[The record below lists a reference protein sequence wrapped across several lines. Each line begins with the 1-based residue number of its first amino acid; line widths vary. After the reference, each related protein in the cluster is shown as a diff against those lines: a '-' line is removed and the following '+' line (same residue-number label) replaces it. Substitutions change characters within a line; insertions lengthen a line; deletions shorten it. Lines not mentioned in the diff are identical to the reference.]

1 MPAEPAGLAGAGGV
15 AGRGGAAGVPAGRL
29 GVLTGD
35 GIGPEIVPAAVAAV
49 DAAAA
54 AEGASVEW
62 LAVPMGHEAIS
73 LCHRALPEDALDLLA
88 GTDGWL
94 LGPHDSVSYPPA
106 LRAELNPSAVLRKHF
121 DLFANIRPA
130 RVLAGVPAVVE
141 RMDLVIVREN
151 TEGFYAD
158 RNTYRGSGEWMPV
171 PGVAVAQ
178 GVFTRAAAE
187 RVARA
192 GYQLARERRRHLT
205 VVHKSNVLRLTTGMY
220 QDVVYE
226 LAPEYPDVAVDDAHI
241 DAMAAHLVRRP
252 ADFDVIVTENMF
264 GDILSDLT
272 GALSGSLGLAASLNA
287 SRTTAMAQAA
297 HGAAPDIAGRGVA
310 NPVAMILSAAML
322 LDWLGGQRGD
332 DRLVRAGARI
342 DAAVTSVL
350 ASGVATPD
358 LDGRAS
364 TSEFAAAV
372 VGRIAAD

>member
-1 MPAEPAGLAGAGGV
+1 MPAEPVGPAGA
-15 AGRGGAAGVPAGRL
+15 PDYRL

-49 DAAAA
+49 DAATA
-54 AEGASVEW
+54 AEGAPVQW
-62 LAVPMGHEAIS
+62 LSVPMGHKAIAA
-73 LCHRALPEDALDLLA
+73 HRRVLPEDALDLLA

-106 LRAELNPSAVLRKHF
+106 LRAELNPSAILRKHF

-130 RVLAGVPAVVE
+130 RTLAGVPAVVE

-158 RNTYRGSGEWMPV
+158 RNTFRGSGEWMPV
-171 PGVAVAQ
+171 AGVAVAQ
-178 GVFTRAAAE
+178 GVFTRPAAE

-192 GYQLARERRRHLT
+192 GYELARQRRRRLT
-205 VVHKSNVLRLTTGMY
+205 VVHKSNVLRLTTGLY
-220 QDVVYE
+220 RDVVYE

-241 DAMAAHLVRRP
+241 DAMTAHLVRRP

-322 LDWLGGQRGD
+322 LDWLGGQRRD
-332 DRLVRAGARI
+332 PRLTRAGRRI
-342 DAAVTSVL
+342 DAAVTATL
-350 ASGVATPD
+350 ADGIGTPD
-358 LDGRAS
+358 LGGQAV
-364 TSEFAAAV
+364 TSEFAATVVSRVTAV
-372 VGRIAAD
+372 TT